1 MTDATGNKKPACS
14 KNEDAPLTSPSK
26 ADNLPAANHHLRI
39 LLVEDFKTMRKA
51 IIRILKDL
59 NVEVLEAGNG
69 IEALKVLDTESVDIV
84 FTDLV
89 MPEMD
94 GFELCEEI
102 RRRPDMRD
110 LPVIVIS
117 THRDAK
123 YVIQALRTGADDYLS
138 KPFSSSLAEH
148 VIERAMSN
156 V

>member
-1 MTDATGNKKPACS
+1 MATETIEKVTQNTDDDSNKRLKV
-14 KNEDAPLTSPSK
+14 
-26 ADNLPAANHHLRI
+26 

-51 IIRILKDL
+51 IIRVLDEIDL
-59 NVEVLEAGNG
+59 DVVEAENG
-69 IEALKVLDTESVDIV
+69 IEALKVLDTEKVNIV

-102 RRRPDMRD
+102 RRRPGTRH
-110 LPVIVIS
+110 LPVVVVS

-123 YVIQALRTGADDYLS
+123 YVIQALREGADDYLS
-138 KPFSSSLAEH
+138 KPFGGSLAKH

>member
-1 MTDATGNKKPACS
+1 MATDNIEKVVQ
-14 KNEDAPLTSPSK
+14 NTSDDSTK
-26 ADNLPAANHHLRI
+26 RLKV

-51 IIRILKDL
+51 IIRVLDEIDL
-59 NVEVLEAGNG
+59 DVVEAENG
-69 IEALKVLDTESVDIV
+69 IEALKVLDTEQVDIV

-102 RRRPDMRD
+102 RRRPDTRH
-110 LPVIVIS
+110 LPVVVVS

-123 YVIQALRTGADDYLS
+123 YVIQALREGADDYLS
-138 KPFSSSLAEH
+138 KPFGAALAKQ

>member
-1 MTDATGNKKPACS
+1 MATETIEKVVQNTGNDSNKRLKV
-14 KNEDAPLTSPSK
+14 
-26 ADNLPAANHHLRI
+26 
-39 LLVEDFKTMRKA
+39 LLVEDFRTMRKA
-51 IIRILKDL
+51 IIRVLDEIDL
-59 NVEVLEAGNG
+59 DVVEAGNG
-69 IEALKVLDTESVDIV
+69 IEALKVLDTEQVDIV

-102 RRRPDMRD
+102 RRRPDTRH
-110 LPVIVIS
+110 LPVVVVS

-123 YVIQALRTGADDYLS
+123 YIIQALREGADDYLS
-138 KPFSSSLAEH
+138 KPFSGTLAKQ

>member
-1 MTDATGNKKPACS
+1 MTTKTDEPACEKANADSS
-14 KNEDAPLTSPSK
+14 KKLK
-26 ADNLPAANHHLRI
+26 V

-51 IIRILKDL
+51 IIRILHDINL
-59 NVEVLEAGNG
+59 DVVEAGNG
-69 IEALKVLDTESVDIV
+69 IEALKVLDDEKVDIV

-102 RRRPDMRD
+102 RRRPDTRH
-110 LPVIVIS
+110 LPVVVVS

-123 YVIQALRTGADDYLS
+123 YIIQALREGADDYLS
-138 KPFSSSLAEH
+138 KPFGGPLAKH

>member
-1 MTDATGNKKPACS
+1 MATETIEKVAQNTGDDSS
-14 KNEDAPLTSPSK
+14 KRLK
-26 ADNLPAANHHLRI
+26 V

-51 IIRILKDL
+51 IIRVLDEIDL
-59 NVEVLEAGNG
+59 DVVEAGNG
-69 IEALKVLDTESVDIV
+69 IEALKVLDTEQVDIV

-94 GFELCEEI
+94 GYELCEEI
-102 RRRPDMRD
+102 RRRPDTRH
-110 LPVIVIS
+110 LPVVVIS

-123 YVIQALRTGADDYLS
+123 YVIKALREGADDYLS
-138 KPFSSSLAEH
+138 KPFGGPLAKH

>member
-1 MTDATGNKKPACS
+1 MATEATQKSSKEAAAGSTKKL
-14 KNEDAPLTSPSK
+14 KV
-26 ADNLPAANHHLRI
+26 

-51 IIRILKDL
+51 IIRILHEIDL
-59 NVEVLEAGNG
+59 DVLEAGNG
-69 IEALKVLDTESVDIV
+69 IEALKVLDTEKVDIV

-94 GFELCEEI
+94 GYELCEEI
-102 RRRPDMRD
+102 RRRHDIQH
-110 LPVIVIS
+110 LPIVVVS

-123 YVIQALRTGADDYLS
+123 YVIQALREGADDYLS
-138 KPFSSSLAEH
+138 KPFGATLAKH

>member
-1 MTDATGNKKPACS
+1 MATETAKPASGETDTGSS
-14 KNEDAPLTSPSK
+14 KR
-26 ADNLPAANHHLRI
+26 LRV
-39 LLVEDFKTMRKA
+39 LLVEDFQTMRKA
-51 IIRILKDL
+51 IIRILHEINLD
-59 NVEVLEAGNG
+59 VVEAGNG
-69 IEALKVLDTESVDIV
+69 IEALKVLDNEKVDIV

-102 RRRPDMRD
+102 RRRPDTRH
-110 LPVIVIS
+110 LPVVVVS

-123 YVIQALRTGADDYLS
+123 YIIQALREGADDYLS
-138 KPFSSSLAEH
+138 KPFGAPLAKH

>member
-1 MTDATGNKKPACS
+1 MATETIEKVTQNTDDDSNKRLKV
-14 KNEDAPLTSPSK
+14 
-26 ADNLPAANHHLRI
+26 

-51 IIRILKDL
+51 IIRVLDEIDL
-59 NVEVLEAGNG
+59 DVVEAVNG
-69 IEALKVLDTESVDIV
+69 IEALKVLDTEQIDIV

-102 RRRPDMRD
+102 RRRPDTRH
-110 LPVIVIS
+110 LPVVVVS
-117 THRDAK
+117 THSDAK
-123 YVIQALRTGADDYLS
+123 YVIQALREGADDYLS
-138 KPFSSSLAEH
+138 KPFSSALAKQ

>member
-1 MTDATGNKKPACS
+1 MTTKTAETTSTEAVTEPA
-14 KNEDAPLTSPSK
+14 KRLK
-26 ADNLPAANHHLRI
+26 V

-51 IIRILKDL
+51 IIRILHEINLD
-59 NVEVLEAGNG
+59 VLEADNG
-69 IEALKVLDTESVDIV
+69 IEALKVLDNEKVDIV

-102 RRRPDMRD
+102 RRRPDTRH
-110 LPVIVIS
+110 LPVVVVS

-123 YVIQALRTGADDYLS
+123 YIIQALREGADDYLS
-138 KPFSSSLAEH
+138 KPFGSSLAKH

>member
-1 MTDATGNKKPACS
+1 MATETEQTTPEATATGTGKRLKV
-14 KNEDAPLTSPSK
+14 
-26 ADNLPAANHHLRI
+26 
-39 LLVEDFKTMRKA
+39 LLVEDFQTMRKA
-51 IIRILKDL
+51 IIKILNKINLD
-59 NVEVLEAGNG
+59 VVEAGNG
-69 IEALKVLDTESVDIV
+69 IEALKVLDNEKVDIV

-102 RRRPDMRD
+102 RRRPDIRH
-110 LPVIVIS
+110 LPVVVVS

-123 YVIQALRTGADDYLS
+123 YIIQALREGADDYLS
-138 KPFSSSLAEH
+138 KPFSGSLAKH

>member
-1 MTDATGNKKPACS
+1 MATETIEKVVQSTGDDSS
-14 KNEDAPLTSPSK
+14 KRLK
-26 ADNLPAANHHLRI
+26 V
-39 LLVEDFKTMRKA
+39 LLVEDFQTMRKA
-51 IIRILKDL
+51 IIRVLDEIDL
-59 NVEVLEAGNG
+59 DVVEAENG
-69 IEALKVLDTESVDIV
+69 IEALKVIDTEQVDIV

-102 RRRPDMRD
+102 RRRPSTRH
-110 LPVIVIS
+110 LPVVVVS

-123 YVIQALRTGADDYLS
+123 YIIQALREGADDYLS
-138 KPFSSSLAEH
+138 KPFGGALAKQ